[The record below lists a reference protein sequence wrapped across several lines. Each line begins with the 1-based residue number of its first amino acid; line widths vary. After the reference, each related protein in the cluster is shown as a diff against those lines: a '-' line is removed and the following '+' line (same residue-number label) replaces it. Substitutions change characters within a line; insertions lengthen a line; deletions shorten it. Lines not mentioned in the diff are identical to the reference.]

1 MIDQNKHK
9 LDNFQ
14 KFIDYKFIEPKTLF
28 QALTTPQFGN
38 ENNLPNYE
46 ILETLGDAVIK
57 LIFSLKIYNKGEDDP
72 GILTKTKQCLENN
85 RTFSKIAS
93 NMNLELFIFTSNNQ
107 NIQDTSI
114 PADVFEAICG
124 AIFVDSGY
132 DLNVVEQKV
141 INRFI
146 ENWDDFI
153 KESSNFSKNELLE
166 FLQDRLKYTP
176 KIEYEYEK
184 LGPDH
189 DLRWI
194 AKNPKILNKNN
205 EEVIIIPTDLRS
217 NEFKTKK
224 EAEKELNKMILN
236 KFELDLKF

>member
-1 MIDQNKHK
+1 MNDQIKRK
-9 LDNFQ
+9 LNEFQ
-14 KFIDYKFIEPKTLF
+14 KFIDYNFIEPKTLF

-38 ENNLPNYE
+38 ENNFPNYE

-93 NMNLELFIFTSNNQ
+93 IMNLEHFIFTSDNQ
-107 NIQDTSI
+107 NIKDTSI

-124 AIFVDSGY
+124 AIYIDSGY

-141 INRFI
+141 IDRFI
-146 ENWDDFI
+146 ENWDIFI
-153 KESSNFSKNELLE
+153 EESSDFSKNELLE
-166 FLQDRLKYTP
+166 FLQDRLKFTP
-176 KIEYEYEK
+176 TIEYEYEK

-194 AKNPKILNKNN
+194 AKNPKILDKNN
-205 EEVIIIPTDLRS
+205 KEVIIISTELRS

-224 EAEKELNKMILN
+224 EAEKELSKMIFKILN
-236 KFELDLKF
+236 